1 MAEPRAG
8 LSFHKS
14 DVNVISDMD
23 VTPSNAPTPAPSPPR
38 RARTRQRLLAAGESL
53 FAERGLHGVTS
64 HDIAASA
71 GVAAGTFYN
80 HFPDKAHLFR
90 EIAHQAL
97 QELDRR
103 LQLQAEPER
112 SFQDDV
118 RQHATALV
126 QFAIDHRDL
135 MRILFSPDTDAAAVQ
150 ADVLARLAA
159 RVEEARRKAQQPTDG
174 PAPIHPAVLAQ
185 ALVGMWSRV
194 LAWWAEDPERAS
206 PEVVIE
212 TLTQIQLN
220 GTRPAQPGSIPI

>member
-1 MAEPRAG
+1 MAEHRAG
-8 LSFHKS
+8 LSFQEC
-14 DVNVISDMD
+14 DVNVNSDMN
-23 VTPSNAPTPAPSPPR
+23 VTPTSAPTPAPSPPR

-150 ADVLARLAA
+150 ADVLARLFPLASRSSRCHSRSCGRRR
-159 RVEEARRKAQQPTDG
+159 RV
-174 PAPIHPAVLAQ
+174 
-185 ALVGMWSRV
+185 
-194 LAWWAEDPERAS
+194 DP
-206 PEVVIE
+206 
-212 TLTQIQLN
+212 IQLE
-220 GTRPAQPGSIPI
+220 QSKPGGSTPTPGPSLPGLAE